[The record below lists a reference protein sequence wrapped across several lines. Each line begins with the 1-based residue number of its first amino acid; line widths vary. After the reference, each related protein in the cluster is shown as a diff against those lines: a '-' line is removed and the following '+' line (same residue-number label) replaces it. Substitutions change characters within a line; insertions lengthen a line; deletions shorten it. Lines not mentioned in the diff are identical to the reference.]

1 MTSSENITV
10 LRLIEGRLAVC
21 VQGSEEQ
28 PRWLDGENALSAFVT
43 ASSQRRE
50 SVVFAAPGEDVRL
63 QRLTISPEE
72 KKHLTKSL
80 PYMLEEQLAGDVE
93 QLHFAS
99 TILEELDYA
108 VAICTASKMRQW
120 QTLLAGFDGVGLW
133 TSETLLLPWREGE
146 WCLLFEAD
154 KVVLRTGACEGISAE
169 RDLLPV
175 LLTAALVDAEPPK
188 ALVVY
193 GSEQAAE
200 LTEIPE
206 SLRSLVQWRKGNFC
220 SALLLADSVNV
231 KPNLLQGEFSIRLP
245 LSRWWQQ
252 WRLVAAVLL
261 AAFGLQLLAT
271 WVDYRQL
278 KQENESLQTALM
290 ASYRE
295 AYPKGNAPD
304 PEVQLRRQLA
314 SLQGSAQSSGF
325 VSLMAKVGSVIAGRE
340 GTSIASINYS
350 DRGGEL
356 RMNIVAADY
365 TAVEQ
370 IREGINKTGLKA
382 VMESSSAQGDRVR
395 ARIRVGGPS

>member
-10 LRLIEGRLAVC
+10 LRLIGGRLAAC
-21 VQGSEEQ
+21 APGSEEQ
-28 PRWLDGENALSAFVT
+28 PRWLDEENALPAFAT

-50 SVVFAAPGEDVRL
+50 SVIFAAPGEDVRL

-72 KKHLTKSL
+72 KKHLAKSL

-99 TILEELDYA
+99 TVLKELDYA
-108 VAICTASKMRQW
+108 VAICAASKMRHW
-120 QTLLAGFDGVGLW
+120 QTLLADFDGGGLW

-169 RDLLPV
+169 RELLSV
-175 LLTAALVDAEPPK
+175 LLTAALVDDPPPR

-193 GSEQAAE
+193 GSEQAGE

-206 SLRSLVQWRKGNFC
+206 SLRALVQWRKGNFC
-220 SALLLADSVNV
+220 SALLLADTVNV
-231 KPNLLQGEFSIRLP
+231 KPNLLQGEFSLRLP

-261 AAFGLQLLAT
+261 AAFGLQLLTT

-278 KQENESLQTALM
+278 KQENESLQTAVM
-290 ASYRE
+290 ASYRQ

-325 VSLMAKVGSVIAGRE
+325 VNLMAKVGSVIAGLE

-365 TAVEQ
+365 TAVEK

>member
-10 LRLIEGRLAVC
+10 LRLIEGRLAAC
-21 VQGSEEQ
+21 APGSEEQ
-28 PRWLDGENALSAFVT
+28 PRWLDGETALSAFVT
-43 ASSQRRE
+43 ASSQRGE
-50 SVVFAAPGEDVRL
+50 YVVFAVPGEDVRL

-72 KKHLTKSL
+72 KKHLAKSL

-99 TILEELDYA
+99 TVLEDLDYA
-108 VAICTASKMRQW
+108 VAICTASKMCQW
-120 QTLLAGFDGVGLW
+120 KTLLADFDGVGLW
-133 TSETLLLPWREGE
+133 ASETLLLPWREGE

-169 RDLLPV
+169 RELLPV
-175 LLTAALVDAEPPK
+175 LLSAALVDDQPPK
-188 ALVVY
+188 ALVIY

-206 SLRSLVQWRKGNFC
+206 SLHSLVQWRKGNFC
-220 SALLLADSVNV
+220 SALLLADPVNI

-278 KQENESLQTALM
+278 KQENESLQTELM
-290 ASYRE
+290 ASYRQ

-314 SLQGSAQSSGF
+314 ALQGSAQSSGF

-382 VMESSSAQGDRVR
+382 VMESSSAEGDRVR